1 MKSTFRQRFDGLH
14 VAIIMDGNGRWA
26 IGRGRS
32 RSEGH
37 LEGQRAVRSVV
48 RAAPDLDIRTL
59 TLFAFSADN
68 WKRPEEEVSALMQIL
83 TTYLTR
89 ETEECC
95 RAGVRINVIGRRD
108 RLAPSLLQ
116 AIRDAEFR
124 TTFCRRLHLRIA
136 VDYSGRDSI
145 LLTGRYSSQEEFLR
159 QLNRT
164 VHSDP
169 AAPAVDLLIRSGGE
183 QRLSDFLLWESAYA
197 ELYFS
202 PILWPDFRAVHL
214 ETAVREF
221 ALRNRRFGASESAPL
236 NPSINEREVS

>member
-108 RLAPSLLQ
+108 RLAPFLASSHSGCRVPHDLLPPAPSTDRGRLFGPRLNPPHRSLLVPG
-116 AIRDAEFR
+116 
-124 TTFCRRLHLRIA
+124 RISA
-136 VDYSGRDSI
+136 P
-145 LLTGRYSSQEEFLR
+145 TQ
-159 QLNRT
+159 
-164 VHSDP
+164 SDR
-169 AAPAVDLLIRSGGE
+169 AFRSGCSGGGSSDSKWRRATP
-183 QRLSDFLLWESAYA
+183 QRLS
-197 ELYFS
+197 
-202 PILWPDFRAVHL
+202 
-214 ETAVREF
+214 
-221 ALRNRRFGASESAPL
+221 ALG
-236 NPSINEREVS
+236 VSLC